1 MKKGVIFDLDGTLVN
16 TLADLTN
23 AMNFA
28 LNELGCPARS
38 SEECRQMIGRGLR
51 NFAYEA
57 LPDDKKDLCGQ
68 LVERMVSRYQ
78 QHCLEETTVYDGI
91 YETVEELARRGL
103 RLAVLTNK
111 KQKPTDLIIRHF
123 FKPGLFNPVIG
134 ENDGRKVKPD
144 PQTTLEIIAGWGLT
158 SHEILYAGDSDID
171 IHTARAAGVQCVG
184 CEWGFRSRR
193 QLLDAGAEILI
204 QQPQQLLNLL
214 D

>member
-38 SEECRQMIGRGLR
+38 AEDCRQMIGRGLR
-51 NFAYEA
+51 RFAYDA

-68 LVERMVSRYQ
+68 LVERMVQRYQ
-78 QHCLEETTVYDGI
+78 QHCLEETYVYDGI
-91 YETVEELARRGL
+91 CQLLEELSRRGL
-103 RLAVLTNK
+103 RLGVLTNK
-111 KQKPTDLIIRHF
+111 KQAPTDRIIRHF
-123 FKPGLFNPVIG
+123 FRDGLFDPVIG

-158 SHEILYAGDSDID
+158 RPEVLYAGDSDID
-171 IHTARAAGVQCVG
+171 IQTAHAAGVQCVG

-193 QLLDAGAEILI
+193 QLIDAGAEILI
-204 QQPQQLLNLL
+204 QRPQQLLDFLG
-214 D
+214 